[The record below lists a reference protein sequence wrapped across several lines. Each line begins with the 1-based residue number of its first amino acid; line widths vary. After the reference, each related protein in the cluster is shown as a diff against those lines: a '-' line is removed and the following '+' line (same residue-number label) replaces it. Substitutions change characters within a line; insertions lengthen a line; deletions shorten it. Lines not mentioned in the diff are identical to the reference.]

1 MIASIVREC
10 SESAR
15 ERTAQAERI
24 ETQTNTAI
32 VEHTRRIEQLL
43 EAIELLRHKRFGT
56 RADRIPEGQFSL
68 FDEAELEALIGEF
81 EAALPAPSEAP
92 ASKSA
97 DTEMPKRKPVRR
109 PLPAHLP
116 RVGRV
121 IDLCTALKAA
131 MGDDWAFIGYDSAE
145 QLAVIPRQCYVVVTK
160 RAKYVPVNDDV
171 PDAELGVRIA
181 PRAAQIIP
189 KSIAHSSLL
198 AAIVTGKFIDGLPLY
213 RQEKMFAREGIALS
227 RQTMAGLLIRQYVLE
242 HQCEVMNRPGLVP
255 VKSPMN
261 VL

>member
-43 EAIELLRHKRFGT
+43 EAIELLRHRRFGPR
-56 RADRIPEGQFSL
+56 RADRIPEGQLSL

-81 EAALPAPSEAP
+81 EAALPAPSETP

-109 PLPAHLP
+109 PLLGNHHLADP
-116 RVGRV
+116 
-121 IDLCTALKAA
+121 DQEAA
-131 MGDDWAFIGYDSAE
+131 
-145 QLAVIPRQCYVVVTK
+145 K
-160 RAKYVPVNDDV
+160 N
-171 PDAELGVRIA
+171 
-181 PRAAQIIP
+181 
-189 KSIAHSSLL
+189 
-198 AAIVTGKFIDGLPLY
+198 
-213 RQEKMFAREGIALS
+213 S
-227 RQTMAGLLIRQYVLE
+227 RG
-242 HQCEVMNRPGLVP
+242 
-255 VKSPMN
+255 
-261 VL
+261 